1 VITITNKAAIKA
13 KTLINSGNYLR
24 IYIQGGGCSGMK
36 YVFELSNK
44 EGNDSLFE
52 DTIVI
57 DTISLAY
64 LEGSTIDYEE
74 SLAGDFFKITN
85 PQAKTTCG
93 CGESFGV

>member
-1 VITITNKAAIKA
+1 MITITNKAIDKA
-13 KTLINSGNYLR
+13 KSLISDNNYLR

-36 YVFELSNK
+36 YIFELSDK
-44 EGNDSLFE
+44 EHSDTLFK

-57 DTISLAY
+57 DAISLPY
-64 LEGSTIDYEE
+64 LEGSTLDYEK